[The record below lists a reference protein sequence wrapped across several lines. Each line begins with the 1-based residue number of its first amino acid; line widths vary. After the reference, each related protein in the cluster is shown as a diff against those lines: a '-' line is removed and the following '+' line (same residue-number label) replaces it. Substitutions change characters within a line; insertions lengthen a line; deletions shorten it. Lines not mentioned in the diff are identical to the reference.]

1 MFKDKKVRYMTKA
14 IQEEVPAAIQL
25 ALWGLI
31 DARVEGNAELDYFQI
46 FELSISED
54 GKEQIVLHR
63 QEVPLWE
70 KKSQFVLSSP
80 QTGSEVNPFTGKIWV
95 LDQQEY
101 QMMLFPSDY

>member
-31 DARVEGNAELDYFQI
+31 DARVEENAELDYFQI
-46 FELSISED
+46 FELSPSKD
-54 GKEQIVLHR
+54 GKEQVVLHR

-70 KKSQFVLSSP
+70 NKSRFALSSP
-80 QTGSEVNPFTGKIWV
+80 LIGSEVTPFTGKIWV

>member
-1 MFKDKKVRYMTKA
+1 MTKA

-31 DARVEGNAELDYFQI
+31 DVRVEENAELDYFQI
-46 FELSISED
+46 FELSPSED
-54 GKEQIVLHR
+54 GEEQVVLHR

-70 KKSQFVLSSP
+70 KKSQFALSTP
-80 QTGSEVNPFTGKIWV
+80 PIRSEVKPFTGKIWV